1 MTRPSLQDTP
11 AELQFG
17 AFGSRPNSVEK
28 KLATQG
34 DSRMSKFT
42 LRILLFLSA
51 AVALGNVPAR
61 AESSQAIRLAVDATQ
76 APQKII
82 RVHMVIPAAPG
93 PLTLFYPKWI
103 QGVHA
108 PIGPISNLTGLKIS
122 ANGKLLSWKRD
133 TLDVFTFH
141 VDVPSGAKEVEASFD
156 YLVSGGPVCSATAKL
171 LDLNWYPVLLYPA
184 GAPSSQIIFKPT
196 LQLPAGWKF
205 GTALPVESQSASEIV
220 FQSVALDRLLD
231 SPLIAGEYYHV
242 FDLTPPGE
250 AIHHEIDVV
259 SDSEAALAM
268 SPEVQKGL
276 ANVVAESGKLFGSRH
291 YRNYHFLLTLSEH
304 TPHFGVE
311 HHESND
317 SRLPERVLLSPG
329 AAREVGGLLA
339 HEFAHS
345 WSGKFRRPKDMSTPD
360 FQVPLQTELLWA
372 YEGNTSYLGDL
383 LAARSGLWTADDYH
397 QALASYAAS
406 LGPGRPGRTWRPVLD
421 TAVAVPGTFTGG
433 PDSGGWTSWRRG
445 SDYYEEGELLWLE
458 AANVIHDQ
466 SHGQKSLE
474 DFFHIFYGGANNGPE
489 LKPYT
494 FDELV
499 QMLNQVV
506 KYDWADFWNSR
517 LMSTSPEPPAR
528 GIEASGWK
536 LTFTPEPPAPGR
548 TSRGISVGTYTIG
561 LNLSREGVVSDAIF
575 CGPAF
580 KAGLAPGMKIVGVNG
595 RLFTPEILDDA
606 IKASKRNS
614 RPIEL
619 LVIVNDYYK
628 ICSIDYHDGERYPHL
643 VRIPDRPDYLDDLL
657 KPEAR

>member
-1 MTRPSLQDTP
+1 M
-11 AELQFG
+11 
-17 AFGSRPNSVEK
+17 
-28 KLATQG
+28 
-34 DSRMSKFT
+34 
-42 LRILLFLSA
+42 RIFLFLSSA
-51 AVALGNVPAR
+51 ATVGSISAL
-61 AESSQAIRLAVDATQ
+61 AEPSPTIRLAVDATQ
-76 APQKII
+76 ASLKIL
-82 RVHMVIPAAPG
+82 RVHLVIPAAPG

-108 PIGPISNLTGLKIS
+108 PVGPISNLTGLKIS
-122 ANGKLLSWKRD
+122 ANGKLLPWKRD
-133 TLDVFTFH
+133 PLDVFTFH
-141 VDVPSGAKEVEASFD
+141 IDVPPGAKDVEASFD
-156 YLVSGGPVCSATAKL
+156 YLEFGGLTGSATAKL
-171 LDLNWYPVLLYPA
+171 LDLNWYAVLLYPA
-184 GAPSSQIIFKPT
+184 GAPASQIMFKPT

-205 GTALPVESQSASEIV
+205 GTALPVENQSASEIV
-220 FQSVALDRLLD
+220 FQPAALDRLLD
-231 SPLIAGEYYHV
+231 SPVIAGEYFRVY
-242 FDLTPPGE
+242 DLTPPGE
-250 AIHHEIDVV
+250 PVHHEIDII
-259 SDSEAALAM
+259 SDSEAAMAM

-276 ANVVAESGKLFGSRH
+276 TNVVAETGKLFGARH
-291 YRNYHFLLTLSEH
+291 YRNYHFLLTLSDH

-311 HHESND
+311 HHDSND

-345 WSGKFRRPKDMSTPD
+345 WSGKFRRPKDMSVPD
-360 FQVPLQTELLWA
+360 FQAPLQTELLWV

-383 LAARSGLWTADDYH
+383 LATRSGMWTADDYH

-421 TAVAVPGTFTGG
+421 TAVAVPGEFTGG
-433 PDSGGWTSWRRG
+433 PSSGGWTSWRRG

-466 SHGQKSLE
+466 SHGQKSIE

-499 QMLNQVV
+499 QTLNQVV
-506 KYDWADFWNSR
+506 KYDWAGFWNSR
-517 LMSTSPEPPAR
+517 LMSTSPEPPAA

-536 LTFTPEPPAPGR
+536 LTFSSEPPPPGR
-548 TSRGISVGTYTIG
+548 SSRGISFGTYTIG
-561 LNLSREGVVSDAIF
+561 LNLSRDGDVSDAIF
-575 CGPAF
+575 GGPAF

-595 RLFTPEILDDA
+595 RLFTPEILEDA
-606 IKASKRNS
+606 IKGSKSNS

-619 LVIVNDYYK
+619 LVIVSDYYK
-628 ICSIDYHDGERYPHL
+628 TCSIEYHDGERYPHL
-643 VRIPDRPDYLDDLL
+643 IRIPDKPDTLDDLL